1 MAQRYLAPPSYE
13 PTESGYDERPEEVDR
28 AAKVIATSDRLQ
40 LYIFERIARIHPT
53 YLEPFGQYPRDPR
66 LWWSRSPKGA
76 RTTVLIRLLN
86 HSVIQFRIIFD
97 TKHVVNVQIPLD
109 SWCRHT
115 CDSESVRAAIQQA
128 WLNASRGEATSPAI
142 VNPNHEWLTV
152 MSHEAYND
160 KFRRPS
166 YASAP
171 PPPPPL
177 LTRRPAYN
185 DSSYHQPPVGV
196 PPLPRYRR
204 AGSSRSSDYQ
214 TTTTHYY
221 SSDDY
226 RSSGHSSSLQPRRQ
240 YSQKKKTFFQ
250 RLVSW

>member
-1 MAQRYLAPPSYE
+1 MPRPQQYLAPPSYE
-13 PTESGYDERPEEVDR
+13 PTESGYEERPEQVDR
-28 AAKVIATSDRLQ
+28 DAKIITTSDRLQ
-40 LYIFERIARIHPT
+40 LYIFERIARIHPS
-53 YLEPFGQYPRDPR
+53 YLEPYGQYPRDPR

-76 RTTVLIRLLN
+76 RTTVLLRLLN

-128 WLNASRGEATSPAI
+128 WLNTSRGEAMSPAI

-152 MSHEAYND
+152 MSHEAYNE

-166 YASAP
+166 YPSA
-171 PPPPPL
+171 PPPPL
-177 LTRRPAYN
+177 LTRRPTYH
-185 DSSYHQPPVGV
+185 DSSYHDSYHQPPVGV
-196 PPLPRYRR
+196 PRYRR

-214 TTTTHYY
+214 TTHYY

-226 RSSGHSSSLQPRRQ
+226 KSGGGGRSLQPRRQ

>member
-1 MAQRYLAPPSYE
+1 MPRYLAPPSYE
-13 PTESGYDERPEEVDR
+13 PTESGYDERPEEADR
-28 AAKVIATSDRLQ
+28 DAKIITTSDKLQ
-40 LYIFERIARIHPT
+40 LYIFERIARIHPS

-66 LWWSRSPKGA
+66 LWWSRSPQGA

-166 YASAP
+166 YTSA

-177 LTRRPAYN
+177 LTRRPTYH
-185 DSSYHQPPVGV
+185 DSSYHQQPP
-196 PPLPRYRR
+196 PPPPPFGTPPRYRR
-204 AGSSRSSDYQ
+204 AGSSRSSEY
-214 TTTTHYY
+214 TKTSHYY

-226 RSSGHSSSLQPRRQ
+226 RGGQGSLQPRRSH
-240 YSQKKKTFFQ
+240 SQKKKTFFQ